1 MKQGSVWQ
9 VNLDPTIGSEI
20 KKSRPCLI
28 LNNDKTGKLPLKI
41 IAPITDFKEHYALVP
56 WMVTV
61 EPTKENGLSKK
72 SAIDLFQVRSVS
84 RQRLT
89 CKIGKIQ
96 NNILLKCR
104 QSLDIVFEVL

>member
-28 LNNDKTGKLPLKI
+28 LNNDQIGKLALKI
-41 IAPITDFKEHYALVP
+41 VAPITDFKEHYALVP

-61 EPTKENGLSKK
+61 EPTKENGLSKR

-84 RQRLT
+84 QQRLSH
-89 CKIGKIQ
+89 KIGKVQ
-96 NNILLKCR
+96 NNILVKCR
-104 QSLDIVFEVL
+104 QSLNIVFEI

>member
-28 LNNDKTGKLPLKI
+28 LNNDQIGKLPLKI
-41 IAPITDFKEHYALVP
+41 VAPITDFKEHYALVP

-61 EPTKENGLSKK
+61 EPTKENGLNKR

-84 RQRLT
+84 QQRLSH
-89 CKIGKIQ
+89 KLGKVQ
-96 NNILLKCR
+96 NTILLQCR
-104 QSLDIVFEVL
+104 QSLNIVFEI